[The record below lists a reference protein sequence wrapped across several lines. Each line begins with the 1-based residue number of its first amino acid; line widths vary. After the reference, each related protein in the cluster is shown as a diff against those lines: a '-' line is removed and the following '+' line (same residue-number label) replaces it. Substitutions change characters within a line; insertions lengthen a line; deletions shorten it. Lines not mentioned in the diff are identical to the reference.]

1 MDTFRKIPLPAIV
14 AWLGFLL
21 GACAGS
27 REPHPTP
34 NVTDLRMNTST
45 MRAENPGPQSRP
57 TETALPTSSATVP
70 SPTPSI
76 TPSSTEF
83 VPFPVPIWADSVNLR
98 AGPGYLFPVI
108 RILRQGTLLRL
119 KGRSPGGE
127 WFYAENP
134 DAIHGWVFGMLLDQD
149 PRLAE
154 IPFREPQN
162 AELLRGF
169 VADADGIPI
178 QGVSFSV
185 SKGTGPSAPTNVV
198 HTDASGEFFSFL
210 PPGSDGAWTVTH
222 TGIACASN
230 VWQGDGC
237 AEYKNGYQGLV
248 DPHAVVVMLPSADPL
263 VFLWT

>member
-1 MDTFRKIPLPAIV
+1 MTNFRKIPPPVIA
-14 AWLGFLL
+14 ACLGLL
-21 GACAGS
+21 LSACTGS
-27 REPHPTP
+27 RESYPTLDVTELRISISTMPTELSDPQSAPSETAFPTP
-34 NVTDLRMNTST
+34 PATLS
-45 MRAENPGPQSRP
+45 PP
-57 TETALPTSSATVP
+57 TPSATS
-70 SPTPSI
+70 SPTP
-76 TPSSTEF
+76 F
-83 VPFPVPIWADSVNLR
+83 VPFRVSIWADNVNLR
-98 AGPGYLFPVI
+98 ADPGYLFPVI
-108 RILRQGTLLRL
+108 RILRQGTPLRL

-127 WFYAENP
+127 WFYAEGP
-134 DAIHGWVFGMLLDQD
+134 DEIHGWVFGMLLDQD

-154 IPFREPQN
+154 IPLREPQN
-162 AELLRGF
+162 VQLVRGY

-237 AEYKNGYQGLV
+237 ATYKTGYQGLV
-248 DPHAVVVMLPSADPL
+248 DPHTVVVVLPYADQL
-263 VFLWT
+263 VFFWK